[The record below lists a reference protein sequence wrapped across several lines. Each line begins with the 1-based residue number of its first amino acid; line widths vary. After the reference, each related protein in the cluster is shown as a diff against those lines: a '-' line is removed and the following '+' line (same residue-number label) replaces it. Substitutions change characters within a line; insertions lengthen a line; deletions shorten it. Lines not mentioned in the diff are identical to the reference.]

1 MKKVELH
8 TDGSCL
14 GNPGAGGYAAILIY
28 KEHRKE
34 IVGGTRNT
42 TNNQMELTAV
52 IKGLEMLNEP
62 CEVELYSDSKYVLDG
77 LNSWIQNWK
86 KNGWKTANKT
96 PVKNVDLW
104 RKLDELKSKHKIN
117 FNWVKGH
124 NGDPL
129 NEEVDSMAQ
138 AEAAKYK

>member
-34 IVGGTRNT
+34 IVGGTHNT

-62 CEVELYSDSKYVLDG
+62 CEVDLYSDSKYVLDG